1 VLHANPAAMI
11 EERGGALVEEC
22 NLVQADAR
30 MHD

>member
-1 VLHANPAAMI
+1 VLHADPAAVVD
-11 EERGGALVEEC
+11 ERRGAFVKEC